1 LALAG
6 CALGSYDPSP
16 IPPPVPPQY
25 EGADAG
31 TLAIEMTEEGCCY
44 TDGAIRSVTVSD
56 PWPTTWQIND
66 GSQSRLPAGDYQLTF
81 FEQVCNGN
89 CDSLA
94 APTNSCTTLV
104 SIPPGG
110 RIELQVV
117 FPIPMACEVVV
128 P

>member
-1 LALAG
+1 LALSG

-56 PWPTTWQIND
+56 PWPTTWQINA

-81 FEQVCNGN
+81 FEQVCNGH

-94 APTNSCTTLV
+94 APTHSCTTFV
-104 SIPPGG
+104 SIHPGD

-117 FPIPMACEVVV
+117 FPIPLACEVVG